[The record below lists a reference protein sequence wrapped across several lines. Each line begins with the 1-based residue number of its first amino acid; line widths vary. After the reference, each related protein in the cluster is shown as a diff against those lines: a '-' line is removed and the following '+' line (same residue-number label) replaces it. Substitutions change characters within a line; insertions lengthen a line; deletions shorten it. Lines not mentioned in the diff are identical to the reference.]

1 VSSTAPVS
9 PARTTGV
16 FAFAAATFL
25 GAFLLFLVQPLI
37 AKYLLPWFG
46 GSPAVWT
53 GCMLFFQGVL
63 LAGYT
68 YAHLGARRLSLRGNA
83 LLHLAVLTV
92 AAAAVAISVLHPP
105 RQPDPVGAAELAPLG
120 QMLLLL
126 TRTVG
131 LPALALSATSPLLNS
146 WYARTSPAAGAGVYR
161 LYAISNAGSL
171 LALVAYPFAVEPAM
185 TRRAQVVVWSAAF
198 LLFAVLC
205 AYLATR
211 AARSLNRPAHAT
223 GADQDTPGR
232 VGLATRLLWL
242 ALPACASV
250 LLLAT
255 TNAMTYSVAPVPLLW
270 VLPLALYL
278 LTFILA
284 FDERRWY
291 RRNVAGLPLVFAAA
305 GVCWVLLGVQPGAPA
320 ASRVGILAGSMF
332 VCCMVCH
339 GELAALKPPPARL
352 TAYYLSIA
360 AGGALGGF
368 LVAVVAP
375 LVFDRYAEL
384 HLAVWACCLLALAT
398 PYLAGAAGRR
408 PSGVVAMLSIAGL
421 VVLATVL
428 WTARDPYSLGAGTA
442 IARVR
447 DLYGVLTV
455 YESSPGEPA
464 RANRVLRHAGVA
476 HGQQFLDPDRRRK
489 PTTYYGD
496 ASGIAAA
503 LDTVGSR
510 LRRVG
515 VVGLGTGTLAARGAP
530 GDVLRF
536 YELSPTVERVARQ
549 YFTYLSDSPARCEVV
564 IGDARLSL
572 EREPPQGFDVLVLDA
587 FSGHAIPTHL
597 LTREAFALYHRHL
610 APGGVVAVH
619 VSNRYVDL
627 EPVVAQQAA
636 HGGWE
641 AVLITSDGDESEGLH
656 AADWVVVADADRVA
670 GLHLPGMRRPRHDP
684 KLPLW
689 TDDYASVYH
698 VLR

>member
-1 VSSTAPVS
+1 
-9 PARTTGV
+9 
-16 FAFAAATFL
+16 
-25 GAFLLFLVQPLI
+25 
-37 AKYLLPWFG
+37 
-46 GSPAVWT
+46 
-53 GCMLFFQGVL
+53 
-63 LAGYT
+63 
-68 YAHLGARRLSLRGNA
+68 
-83 LLHLAVLTV
+83 
-92 AAAAVAISVLHPP
+92 
-105 RQPDPVGAAELAPLG
+105 
-120 QMLLLL
+120 
-126 TRTVG
+126 
-131 LPALALSATSPLLNS
+131 
-146 WYARTSPAAGAGVYR
+146 
-161 LYAISNAGSL
+161 
-171 LALVAYPFAVEPAM
+171 
-185 TRRAQVVVWSAAF
+185 
-198 LLFAVLC
+198 
-205 AYLATR
+205 
-211 AARSLNRPAHAT
+211 
-223 GADQDTPGR
+223 
-232 VGLATRLLWL
+232 
-242 ALPACASV
+242 
-250 LLLAT
+250 
-255 TNAMTYSVAPVPLLW
+255 
-270 VLPLALYL
+270 
-278 LTFILA
+278 
-284 FDERRWY
+284 
-291 RRNVAGLPLVFAAA
+291 
-305 GVCWVLLGVQPGAPA
+305 
-320 ASRVGILAGSMF
+320 
-332 VCCMVCH
+332 
-339 GELAALKPPPARL
+339 
-352 TAYYLSIA
+352 
-360 AGGALGGF
+360 
-368 LVAVVAP
+368 
-375 LVFDRYAEL
+375 
-384 HLAVWACCLLALAT
+384 
-398 PYLAGAAGRR
+398 
-408 PSGVVAMLSIAGL
+408 
-421 VVLATVL
+421 
-428 WTARDPYSLGAGTA
+428 
-442 IARVR
+442 VR

-641 AVLITSDGDESEGLH
+641 AVLVTSEGDESEGLH
-656 AADWVVVADADRVA
+656 AADWILVTDADRTGV
-670 GLHLPGMRRPRHDP
+670 LHRPGMRRPRRDP
-684 KLPLW
+684 RLPLW